1 MKIWVKAVRIF
12 HFRAHDDNE
21 SLRHHGTLQ
30 HMRFCKENHTIDQ
43 GEATGTITGTEPEN
57 EMKYR
62 EEIENAY
69 NELVNWK
76 INIFDLPK
84 GAPGKASQSFDSYA
98 FSVITKIFK

>member
-1 MKIWVKAVRIF
+1 
-12 HFRAHDDNE
+12 
-21 SLRHHGTLQ
+21 
-30 HMRFCKENHTIDQ
+30 MRFCKENHTIDQ
-43 GEATGTITGTEPEN
+43 GEATGTITGAEPEN